1 MKPKEAKQILDKLIA
16 IDQCLD
22 QIYAEDSSKENPA
35 NKTNCLERPIK
46 DKQQTADWLER
57 CFW

>member
-1 MKPKEAKQILDKLIA
+1 MKPKEAKQILDKLTA

-22 QIYAEDSSKENPA
+22 QIYAGDGTKKNPA
-35 NKTNCLERPIK
+35 NKSNCLEKPIK

-57 CFW
+57 SFW